1 MKYRALILLICVLFL
16 SACTANAA
24 PATEPHS
31 QIGNPWRNYDSMAE
45 AIDICGLA
53 FPLPEKVG
61 DFTADSYRVMNAQ
74 LLEVIYRFGEDAV
87 IVRMQAGEN
96 LDLSGVYM
104 DAVHTETIDLN
115 GASVTIRQLDTGHL
129 YLISKEGYSYSLYAP
144 NGYQNEADRKFLSFI
159 CKP

>member
-24 PATEPHS
+24 PATEPQM
-31 QIGNPWRNYDSMAE
+31 QIGNPWKSYDSMAE
-45 AIDICGLA
+45 ASEICGLS

-61 DFTADSYRVMNAQ
+61 DYTADSYRVMNNQ
-74 LLEVIYRFGEDAV
+74 LLEVIYHVGEDSA

-104 DAVHTETIDLN
+104 DVIHTETIDLN

-129 YLISKEGYSYSLYAP
+129 CLISKEGYSYSLYAP
-144 NGYQNEADRKFLSFI
+144 NGYQKEADQEFLALI

>member
-1 MKYRALILLICVLFL
+1 MKCKALILLIFALFL
-16 SACTANAA
+16 SACAISAT
-24 PATEPHS
+24 PATEPNL
-31 QIGNPWRNYDSMAE
+31 QIGNPWKSYDFMTE
-45 AIDICGLA
+45 AVDICGLA

-115 GASVTIRQLDTGHL
+115 GASVTISQLDTGCLH
-129 YLISKEGYSYSLYAP
+129 LISKEGYSYSLYAP
-144 NGYQNEADRKFLSFI
+144 NGYQNEADRKFLSYI